1 MAQASN
7 QLREAPL
14 RRRKADLDVSMED
27 SGAQAM
33 ATRQVLV
40 RTKGHPHG
48 PVTRV
53 LSPNDIGELIKPF
66 VFLDHFDFTPA
77 GGAMFPMHPHSG
89 IATLTVLLS
98 GRLRYEDTTG
108 AQGELAAGSLEWL
121 QAGGGVW
128 HDASPIGT
136 DRFHGY
142 QLWVALPQE
151 IENSP
156 PQSQYL
162 PPDEVLRV
170 GPARVVLGRYGGAV
184 SPIRAPAGLSLLHVQ
199 LADCERWRYQP
210 PAGHT
215 VAWAHTHRGTLVTG
229 DVRLHNELA
238 VFSESDAPIDFT
250 ADGDTDFIVAS
261 AVKHPHDL
269 VLGYYSVHT
278 GIEALQKGEAQIAR
292 IGETLRSL
300 RRIPQQ

>member
-1 MAQASN
+1 MAQATNKS
-7 QLREAPL
+7 REAPL
-14 RRRKADLDVSMED
+14 RRRKTDLDLSVEGSD
-27 SGAQAM
+27 AQM
-33 ATRQVLV
+33 APQRQVLV
-40 RTKGHPHG
+40 RTKGHAHG
-48 PVTRV
+48 TVTRV

-98 GRLRYEDTTG
+98 GSMRYEDTTG

-136 DRFHGY
+136 DRFQGY
-142 QLWVALPQE
+142 QLWVALPKE

-170 GPARVVLGRYGGAV
+170 GPARVVLGHYGDAV
-184 SPIRAPAGLSLLHVQ
+184 SPIRAPAGLSLLQVQ
-199 LADCERWRYQP
+199 LADGEHWRYRP

-215 VAWAHTHRGTLVTG
+215 VAWAHTHRGTLIAG
-229 DVRLHNELA
+229 RERLHNELA
-238 VFSESDAPIDFT
+238 VFSESDASIDFT

-292 IGETLRSL
+292 IGERLRSL
-300 RRIPQQ
+300 RRIT